1 MFCLT
6 FVEKAKNMLT
16 KYYLEI
22 DGTKTEIPTRC
33 IKNWDEVMCAYK
45 RADYSG
51 VTRSFTSQFEFV
63 HEAYDMLMALYL
75 RDGFNAVAILSLY
88 TITDRWEWEKRFEA
102 PVDFSSITWD
112 NYVLKVNCID
122 NSLAAFIKANKGT
135 KYEFVVG
142 KDIQTSTPL
151 DYDRIPMVE
160 SLGYQ
165 VLGESS
171 DDSGKIKVT
180 APTYKLTPPWVG
192 LVDESVAVNGSMA
205 AYGDQDGSEGSHILE
220 VGKDVTLHVKTNMV
234 FASDPKD
241 SFGGI
246 DTDFSLYKTAVDGTT
261 TKLCLLGSRFAGQMY
276 FDVNDPS
283 ELPTDLKDG
292 NTTSCALVQSTGTI
306 WEFNY
311 VASEPGSDP
320 KWFDTG
326 KTINEI
332 NIKEYDVE
340 VFAGDKVWIGV
351 EMEPFMGAAAPDT
364 VYVSILAQTIEITWS
379 GMGENV
385 TIDTIAPKTLCEKIL
400 EKVCMGKLSVN
411 AEFSEYDS
419 RFANTYLLA
428 AESVRAIPGAKVYS
442 SFNEFTDWM
451 QTVFGYTYYLGECV
465 KNPSTGVD
473 NQTIFFVHR
482 SEIFKHDASVIRIA
496 NVRDVSYSVD
506 VSHIYSSVT
515 VGYEKQDYE
524 SFNGRDE
531 FNFNNTYSTG
541 HNVIEKNL
549 SLISKYRADSYG
561 IEFAVQERGQ
571 DTTDN
576 ESDDDV
582 FFVLAKYENSVL
594 RPDRSAKIN
603 NTISDMVFNGAFSPM
618 ACLSANAG
626 YICMQAKELHL
637 AFASSEG
644 NSTIE
649 IDGVPM
655 TSDIEISNPLA
666 TCGVI
671 EFTTD
676 DVDEPVDAN
685 SLIEIESGGITYRG
699 FLDYATFTY
708 AKNEAAEYKLIVKDI
723 EL

>member
-220 VGKDVTLHVKTNMV
+220 VGKDVTLHVKSGMA
-234 FASDPKD
+234 FDM
-241 SFGGI
+241 
-246 DTDFSLYKTAVDGTT
+246 VDGYQDISVSFDLYRTAADGT
-261 TKLCLLGSRFAGQMY
+261 NTKLCNLGLKSVYVQYYGEK
-276 FDVNDPS
+276 DDPS
-283 ELPTDLKDG
+283 KLPGITGLNPGSSAFVK
-292 NTTSCALVQSTGTI
+292 STGTI
-306 WEFNY
+306 WEIQAGPNDF
-311 VASEPGSDP
+311 V
-320 KWFDTG
+320 WVDTG
-326 KTINEI
+326 KTFDEYMYEYDV
-332 NIKEYDVE
+332 KEYDVK

-351 EMEPFMGAAAPDT
+351 QMEPFGVVGAPDT
-364 VYVSILAQTIEITWS
+364 LWINILAQTIEITWS
-379 GMGENV
+379 GMGGNE

>member
-1 MFCLT
+1 
-6 FVEKAKNMLT
+6 MLT

-165 VLGESS
+165 VLGESYG
-171 DDSGKIKVT
+171 DSGEMKIT
-180 APTYKLTPPWVG
+180 APPYELTRPRVG
-192 LVDESVAVNGSMA
+192 IVNETVAVNGSLSD
-205 AYGDQDGSEGSHILE
+205 YGDQEADSGRMLE
-220 VGKDVTLHVKTNMV
+220 IGEDVTLHVK
-234 FASDPKD
+234 A
-241 SFGGI
+241 GI
-246 DTDFSLYKTAVDGTT
+246 AFDRAEWHQDVAVYIDLYRTAADGTT
-261 TKLCLLGSRFAGQMY
+261 ALLCNIGMKNPYAIYYKEFS
-276 FDVNDPS
+276 DPS
-283 ELPTDLKDG
+283 KLPIPELPGFNSGAT
-292 NTTSCALVQSTGTI
+292 ALVLSTGTI
-306 WEFNY
+306 WVYQEGPVDY
-311 VASEPGSDP
+311 IWV
-320 KWFDTG
+320 DTG
-326 KTINEI
+326 KTYDEYMYAIEEI
-332 NIKEYDVE
+332 EHDVN
-340 VFAGDKVWIGV
+340 VFAGDTVWIGV
-351 EMEPFMGAAAPDT
+351 KMEPVIGIGQLP
-364 VYVSILAQTIEITWS
+364 SILNIGILAQTIEITWS

>member
-1 MFCLT
+1 
-6 FVEKAKNMLT
+6 MLT

-75 RDGFNAVAILSLY
+75 RDGFEAVAVLSLY

-122 NSLAAFIKANKGT
+122 NSLGAFIKANKST
-135 KYEFVVG
+135 KFEFVVG
-142 KDIQTSTPL
+142 KDIPTSTPF

-165 VLGESS
+165 VMGEST
-171 DDSGKIKVT
+171 DDTGKIKVT
-180 APTYKLTPPWVG
+180 APTYKLTRPWVG
-192 LVDESVAVNGSMA
+192 LVSESVAVNGSLA

-220 VGKDVTLHVKTNMV
+220 VGKDVTLHIKSNMA
-234 FASDPKD
+234 FACNPED
-241 SFGGI
+241 SYSGI
-246 DTDFSLYKTAVDGTT
+246 DAEFNLYKTAADGTT
-261 TKLCLLGSRFAGQMY
+261 SELCRLGLRYSGQKY
-276 FDVNDPS
+276 FDVDDPS
-283 ELPTDLKDG
+283 QLPPFTEDATTGGLTNF
-292 NTTSCALVQSTGTI
+292 NTRSYALVKSTGTV
-306 WEFNY
+306 WVFDY
-311 VASEPGSDP
+311 VDDGQGKDP
-320 KWFDTG
+320 KWTDTG
-326 KTINEI
+326 MTYDEYINEI
-332 NIKEYDVE
+332 DVKEYDVA

-351 EMEPFMGAAAPDT
+351 KMEPFFGAAAPDT

-379 GMGENV
+379 GMGENE

-442 SFNEFTDWM
+442 SFNEFVDWM

-465 KNPSTGVD
+465 KNPSTGVES
-473 NQTIFFVHR
+473 QTIFFVHR
-482 SEIFKHDASVIRIA
+482 SEIFRHDANVIKIA

-506 VSHIYSSVT
+506 ASHIYSSVT
-515 VGYEKQDYE
+515 IGYDKQDYE

-541 HNVIEKNL
+541 QNAFEKNL

-561 IEFAVQERGQ
+561 IEFAVQKRGQ

-576 ESDDDV
+576 ESDNDV
-582 FFVLAKYENSVL
+582 FFVLAKYENGVL
-594 RPDRSAKIN
+594 KPDRSAKID
-603 NTISDMVFNGAFSPM
+603 NTISDMVFNSAFSPM

-637 AFASSEG
+637 TFASSEG

-655 TSDIEISNPLA
+655 SSDIELSNPLV
-666 TCGVI
+666 TCGVVK
-671 EFTTD
+671 FTTD
-676 DVDEPVDAN
+676 DVDEPVEAN
-685 SLIEIESGGITYRG
+685 SLIEIESGGIVYRG
-699 FLDYATFTY
+699 FLQEAIFKYAN
-708 AKNEAAEYKLIVKDI
+708 NEAVKYKLIVKDI